1 MDGLTT
7 AFVTV
12 VVTVVISFLVAVI
25 VRLITAVLDTF
36 AKPPT
41 DSPAAADTLLFRDES
56 DIASVI
62 AIALTLK
69 K

>member
-1 MDGLTT
+1 MDGLT
-7 AFVTV
+7 ASFVTV
-12 VVTVVISFLVAVI
+12 IVTVVISFLVAVI
-25 VRLITAVLDTF
+25 VRLITAVLGRF
-36 AKPPT
+36 AKPQAAP
-41 DSPAAADTLLFRDES
+41 PAAADTLLFRDES